1 VTFVGGDGKD
11 QCYATNAFTP
21 VRLFGEKGADVLT
34 GGYLKDYIDGGAGN
48 DVLHG
53 GGANDTIYGRTGFD
67 QLFGEEWCDFLD
79 DGADNPLMV
88 LQNGQF
94 RSLAD
99 VTDGGTGGDFIAR
112 KPVVKGTTP
121 DDVHQTGTPTCW
133 VLAPIAAAAKAGI
146 KLGDRITYLGDGD
159 YQVKLLD
166 GRGGYTT
173 QNVNM
178 EGGRLSFEPLPHGDE
193 WWVILFHRAIM
204 Q

>member
-1 VTFVGGDGKD
+1 
-11 QCYATNAFTP
+11 
-21 VRLFGEKGADVLT
+21 
-34 GGYLKDYIDGGAGN
+34 
-48 DVLHG
+48 
-53 GGANDTIYGRTGFD
+53 
-67 QLFGEEWCDFLD
+67 
-79 DGADNPLMV
+79 M
-88 LQNGQF
+88 
-94 RSLAD
+94 
-99 VTDGGTGGDFIAR
+99 
-112 KPVVKGTTP
+112 
-121 DDVHQTGTPTCW
+121 
-133 VLAPIAAAAKAGI
+133 LAPIAAAAKAGI